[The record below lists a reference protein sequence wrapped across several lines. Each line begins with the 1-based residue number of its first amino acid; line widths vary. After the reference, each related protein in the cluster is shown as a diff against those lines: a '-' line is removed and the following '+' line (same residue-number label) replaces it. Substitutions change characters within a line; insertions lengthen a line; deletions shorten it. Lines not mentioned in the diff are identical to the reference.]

1 MKSSK
6 RSAKYQEKTTRI
18 SKPKTN
24 QVSKIKFGTEYNP
37 RLPKVDDIIKSVFQ
51 FSTMMMHS
59 QLCFLKIDLLLFIK
73 EIKI

>member
-24 QVSKIKFGTEYNP
+24 QVSKIKFVTEYNP
-37 RLPKVDDIIKSVFQ
+37 RLPKVHDIIKSVFQ